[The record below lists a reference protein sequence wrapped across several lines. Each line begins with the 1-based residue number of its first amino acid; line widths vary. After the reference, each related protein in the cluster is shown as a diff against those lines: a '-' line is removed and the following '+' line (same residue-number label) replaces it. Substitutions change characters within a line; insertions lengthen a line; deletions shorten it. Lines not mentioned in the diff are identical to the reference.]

1 LEELYHS
8 FHPRSPVRVAIL
20 GGSFDPVH
28 NGHLFL
34 ADAVCKTGDYDR
46 VILIPTAQSPFKSAI
61 QTEAAADRLDMLAAS
76 ISGDSRLTVDD
87 CEIRRGGISY
97 TIDTV
102 NNIIERYK
110 PSGKVGLIIGD
121 DVLAGFSQWKQAA
134 ELIAKAELI
143 VANRTSEKTLSF
155 PFPYRQLHN
164 SIMNI
169 SSSMVRNS
177 IQTGKAW
184 HYLVAPAARD
194 IIYARSLYG
203 CPSPHSTFLPSFLS
217 FMEQAA
223 YRKLS
228 LPRFL
233 HSRNVAL
240 LCADLCRR
248 YDLDENAGYLAG
260 ITHDICR
267 ECTDDTLKRYA
278 LNDGRGLSLLEEKKP
293 ALLHARAGA
302 VLLHDCFG
310 IDDAALLEAVRVHTA
325 GEPGMGP
332 LAKILYL
339 ADKIEV
345 SRQEVDPAIRVYVQN
360 TDLDQAFNA
369 VVASSVSYLR
379 SKKQDV
385 SPETL
390 SLLSCKVL

>member
-1 LEELYHS
+1 MEEAYDS
-8 FHPRSPVRVAIL
+8 FHPRSPIRLAVL

-28 NGHLFL
+28 NGHLSL
-34 ADAVCKTGDYDR
+34 ADAVCRTGDYDR
-46 VILIPTAQSPFKSAI
+46 VIFIPTAQSPFKSALQI
-61 QTEAAADRLDMLAAS
+61 ESSASRLAMLAAS
-76 ISGDSRLTVDD
+76 LAGDSSLTVDD

-102 NNIIERYK
+102 TTIIKRYK

-121 DVLAGFSQWKQAA
+121 DVLAGLPQWKHVAK
-134 ELIAKAELI
+134 LIAQTELI
-143 VANRTSEKTLSF
+143 VANRTSEKKLDF

-169 SSSMVRNS
+169 SSSMVRDF
-177 IQTGKAW
+177 IRTGKPW
-184 HYLVAPAARD
+184 HYLVPPAVRD
-194 IIYARSLYG
+194 FIRDHGLYG
-203 CPSPHSTFLPSFLS
+203 CSAPHTSVLPSFLS
-217 FMEQAA
+217 FMEQTV
-223 YRKLS
+223 YRYLS

-240 LCADLCRR
+240 LCADLCRH
-248 YDLDENAGYLAG
+248 YDLDENEGYLAG

-267 ECTDDTLKRYA
+267 ECTDDILKRYA
-278 LNDGRGLSLLEEKKP
+278 LNDGRGLSSLEEKKTV
-293 ALLHARAGA
+293 LLHARAGA

-310 IDDAALLEAVRVHTA
+310 ITDAALLEAVRVHTV

-339 ADKIEV
+339 ADKVEV
-345 SRQEVDPAIRVYVQN
+345 SRQDVDPALRAYVQN
-360 TDLDQAFNA
+360 ATLDQAFNA
-369 VVASSVSYLR
+369 VVTASVSYLH
-379 SKKQDV
+379 SQKQDV

-390 SLLSCKVL
+390 SLLECKVP